1 MTRNFAERVAEA
13 IGFVNK
19 IQTKQ
24 KNSNLRFCD
33 LNNRMFTG
41 TWNNRIECFY
51 KSNIFDPLFGSTF
64 HNKTKRAFKKK
75 SEKSRKKNF
84 STDET
89 RVLREMW
96 ERKTEITFALRS
108 PIPSPIR
115 VKPKF
120 GEKLRMQSTPSDTKN
135 EQWKKCGINGRT

>member
-1 MTRNFAERVAEA
+1 
-13 IGFVNK
+13 
-19 IQTKQ
+19 
-24 KNSNLRFCD
+24 
-33 LNNRMFTG
+33 MFTG

-96 ERKTEITFALRS
+96 EKDRDYLCSAFTNTVTNSGKTKIWRKITDAINSLGHEERTVEEV
-108 PIPSPIR
+108 R
-115 VKPKF
+115 HKW
-120 GEKLRMQSTPSDTKN
+120 KN
-135 EQWKKCGINGRT
+135 MSHE